1 MGSGIYIA
9 AAGAIAQSD
18 AMDATANNIANA
30 GATGYHA
37 ERVSFREVLTKA
49 KSPDQMMVQT
59 NTGKTLDSQAGA
71 LMQTDNPLDLAIE
84 GDGMFSVQTPQ
95 GMRYTRAGNFQL
107 DSQGAL
113 VTQDGYKVLG
123 EGGQP
128 ITLPPTATNIGV
140 TADGSVSVD
149 GQVAGKLQLVKFDGS
164 QLKREGSTL
173 FSANGKPQT
182 SGTAPTVRSGM
193 LESSNVNI
201 VSGVVDLVKV
211 QRNYESLMR
220 VVQGFH
226 DIDDRAAKELGGPR

>member
-30 GATGYHA
+30 ATSGYHA
-37 ERVSFREVLTKA
+37 ERVSFREVLTRAKA
-49 KSPDQMMVQT
+49 PDQMMVQT
-59 NTGKTLDSQAGA
+59 STGKTLDSQAGA
-71 LMQTDNPLDLAIE
+71 LLETNNPLDVALE

-95 GMRYTRAGNFQL
+95 GAAYTRAGNFQL
-107 DSQGAL
+107 DSQGTL
-113 VTQDGYKVLG
+113 VTQDGNKVLG
-123 EGGQP
+123 DNNQP
-128 ITLPPTATNIGV
+128 ILLPPAATNISVGQDGSI
-140 TADGSVSVD
+140 TADGQPV
-149 GQVAGKLQLVKFDGS
+149 GKLKLVTFNAA
-164 QLKREGSTL
+164 QLKRTGGNL
-173 FSANGKPQT
+173 FTA
-182 SGTAPTVRSGM
+182 SGAPLAGAPVPTVRSGM

-201 VSGVVDLVKV
+201 VHGVVDLVKV

>member
-9 AAGAIAQSD
+9 AAGAIAQSN

-30 GATGYHA
+30 GTSGYHA

-49 KSPDQMMVQT
+49 KAPDQMMVQT
-59 NTGKTLDSQAGA
+59 NTGKTLDSQTGA
-71 LMQTDNPLDLAIE
+71 LLQTNNPLDAALE
-84 GDGMFSVQTPQ
+84 GDGLFSLQTPQ
-95 GMRYTRAGNFQL
+95 GPAYTRAGNFQL
-107 DSQGAL
+107 DSQGTL

-123 EGGQP
+123 DNNQP
-128 ITLPPTATNIGV
+128 ISLPPTATNINITSDG
-140 TADGSVSVD
+140 TISADGQ
-149 GQVAGKLQLVKFDGS
+149 QVGKLKLVNFDAS
-164 QLKREGSTL
+164 QLRREGGTL
-173 FSANGKPQT
+173 FSATGAPNAKAPP
-182 SGTAPTVRSGM
+182 PTVRSGM

-201 VSGVVDLVKV
+201 VHGVVDLVKV

>member
-9 AAGAIAQSD
+9 AAGAIAQSN

-30 GATGYHA
+30 GTSGYHA

-49 KSPDQMMVQT
+49 KSPDQMLVQT
-59 NTGKTLDSQAGA
+59 NTGKTLDSQNGA
-71 LMQTDNPLDLAIE
+71 LLQTNNPLDVALE
-84 GDGMFSVQTPQ
+84 GDGLFSVQTPQ
-95 GMRYTRAGNFQL
+95 GPAYTRAGNFQL
-107 DSQGAL
+107 DGEGSL

-123 EGGQP
+123 EDKQP
-128 ITLPPTATNIGV
+128 ISLPPTATNINITSDG
-140 TADGSVSVD
+140 TISADGQ
-149 GQVAGKLQLVKFDGS
+149 QVGKLGLVTFNAS
-164 QLKREGSTL
+164 QLKRQGGTL
-173 FSANGKPQT
+173 FTA
-182 SGTAPTVRSGM
+182 SGSPIAGGPAPTVRSGM

-201 VSGVVDLVKV
+201 VHGVVDLVKV

>member
-30 GATGYHA
+30 GTSGFHA
-37 ERVSFREVLTKA
+37 ERVSFKEVLTKA
-49 KSPDQMMVQT
+49 KAPDQAMVQT
-59 NTGKTLDSQAGA
+59 NTGKTLDSQNGA
-71 LMQTDNPLDLAIE
+71 LLQTDNPLDLAVE

-95 GMRYTRAGNFQL
+95 GMRYTRAGNFEL

-113 VTQDGYKVLG
+113 VTQDGYKVMG
-123 EGGQP
+123 QGGQP
-128 ITLPPTATNIGV
+128 ITMPPTATNIGV
-140 TADGSVSVD
+140 TADGTINAD
-149 GQVAGKLQLVKFDGS
+149 GQEVGKLQMVNFNTS

-173 FSANGKPQT
+173 FSATGAPQT
-182 SGTAPTVRSGM
+182 GGTAPTVRSGM

-201 VSGVVDLVKV
+201 VHGVVDLVKV